1 MSKPKRK
8 RESRRVI
15 FPENG
20 MTNFSV
26 QEAFNAVRTNLQF
39 AVSKKG
45 CRRVIVTSALPYEG
59 KTTCCAYLAV
69 ALSQMK
75 AKTLVIDCDM
85 RKPTMHKLFSHWSI
99 PGLSDVLGGMF
110 ELEEALQE
118 TQYEN
123 LHAIFSGTIPPNP
136 GELLGSAAMA
146 ELIEKLSEEYDY
158 ILMDTPPVNVVSDA
172 IALSPAADGIM
183 LVAWSGH
190 STHPEMAQA
199 LSSIEFANAKV
210 LGVVLNGVE
219 PSKGSGYKN
228 YRYGKYGKYGKYGG
242 YYSSNYYSKSSN
254 SEK

>member
-1 MSKPKRK
+1 MSRLKKKKETR
-8 RESRRVI
+8 SI
-15 FPENG
+15 MLPEKG
-20 MTNFSV
+20 MAAFSV

-85 RKPTMHKLFSHWSI
+85 RKPTMHKLFEQKSI
-99 PGLSDVLGGMF
+99 PGLSDVLGGLC
-110 ELEEALQE
+110 ELEDALRK

-146 ELIEKLSEEYDY
+146 ELVEKLSAEYDY
-158 ILMDTPPVNVVSDA
+158 ILMDTPPVNVVSEA
-172 IALSPAADGIM
+172 LALSPTVDGII
-183 LVAWSGH
+183 LVAWSGR

-199 LSSIEFANAKV
+199 LSSIEFANAKI

-219 PSKGSGYKN
+219 PVRGSSYKN
-228 YRYGKYGKYGKYGG
+228 GKYGRYGKHGKYYGDY
-242 YYSSNYYSKSSN
+242 YYSHP
-254 SEK
+254 EK